1 MFLATI
7 CLRIE
12 LFTSRPTQNLAGM
25 NVFIPI
31 LWVLGVVVAVNG
43 ASNNQKKGTDTE
55 ISILVE
61 GWTKWLTSYSLVNR
75 NQLSHLHKYFAK
87 TYYKEQKPFLPSW
100 LELKPL
106 ASLNETV
113 VDRQALRKGQ
123 YDAVY
128 RIQFPIDITTG
139 KDSVPTFLFYTAEYQ
154 AIEDPNRYTVY
165 DSFQRLITKCKDR
178 EIYPV
183 TPSQWSA
190 QALHRHGIES
200 IVVPHGVDL
209 SLFYPRPRVAD
220 IRNGLGISDEDAFV
234 FLNIGNFLDTKSAH
248 ELIAAFLDLT
258 LKYDDIYL
266 IMKGITTKTYP
277 NTRSPEWLLQ
287 AAQDHLKM
295 SLAASNSKKLKNLG
309 RMDLERV
316 IFVVDDEMSDEDISD
331 LYNVADCYVSPYKG
345 EGFNLPVLEAMASG
359 LPVIVTAGGS
369 TDDFVFAPSAVKI
382 PSRIVERYA
391 DRGDDP
397 SLRVY
402 NPLQLHVEH
411 DDIVKAMK
419 HVKDN
424 NVEYLLHANSRLA
437 KQHVANYSWEKVTAS
452 LAEAIKTTLIAHREG
467 TNPYKDSRLNGS
479 KNTTKQETQ
488 PPLPSQPQQQR
499 GDDRK
504 KGQDHSSTTG
514 NGKATSTKQQKQ
526 QQQQQSADNLR
537 AKKQPTTATET
548 KKTTA
553 KQQAGGG
560 GGSSGSFKPSS
571 PALRKL
577 LVEGWVKW
585 LTSYTLVNRHQ
596 LAYLPSLVDNVYL
609 REVKPFLNWLELPT
623 LPNMHELITGPEADT
638 DEVDAVYRI
647 HYPYNTGPATRGRG
661 KAPNKHKSGSG
672 GSSSGKKDL
681 PVFIF
686 YTAEYASLGA
696 KHNFMEGSSLAEF
709 RRRCKSGEIIPVTPS
724 HWSARAL
731 LDPPHCI
738 PIVAPHGFN
747 TTLFRF
753 RENSSPAQRRNGI

>member
-1 MFLATI
+1 
-7 CLRIE
+7 
-12 LFTSRPTQNLAGM
+12 M

-31 LWVLGVVVAVNG
+31 LWILSAVATNG
-43 ASNNQKKGTDTE
+43 AVSNEKKGTETDF
-55 ISILVE
+55 SILVE

-87 TYYKEQKPFLPSW
+87 TYYKEQKPFLPNW

-128 RIQFPIDITTG
+128 RIQFPIDVSTV
-139 KDSVPTFLFYTAEYQ
+139 KDKVPTFLFYTAEYQ
-154 AIEDPNRYTVY
+154 AIEDPHRYTVY

-183 TPSQWSA
+183 TPSHWSA

-209 SLFYPRPRVAD
+209 TLFYPRPRVAD
-220 IRNGLGISDEDAFV
+220 IRHGLGISDEDAFV

-266 IMKGITTKTYP
+266 IMKGISTKTYP
-277 NTRSPEWLLQ
+277 NTRSPEWLIQ
-287 AAQDHLKM
+287 AAKDHLKK
-295 SLAASNSKKLKNLG
+295 SLAASNSKKLKHLD
-309 RMDLERV
+309 RMDVERV

-369 TDDFVFAPSAVKI
+369 TDDFVFPPSAVKI
-382 PSRIVERYA
+382 PSKIVERYA

-411 DDIVKAMK
+411 EDIVEAMK

-437 KQHVANYSWEKVTAS
+437 KQHVANYSWEKVTAL
-452 LAEAIKTTLIAHREG
+452 LAEAIKTTLQAHRDG
-467 TNPYKDSRLNGS
+467 TNPYKDSRVNGN
-479 KNTTKQETQ
+479 KNTTKQEKQ
-488 PPLPSQPQQQR
+488 PSLPSQLPQRGDDHKKTQGQGLGKGQDVSSNNGNGKSSSTKQQQPQQQ
-499 GDDRK
+499 
-504 KGQDHSSTTG
+504 
-514 NGKATSTKQQKQ
+514 QQP
-526 QQQQQSADNLR
+526 ADNMR
-537 AKKQPTTATET
+537 GKKQTTATEI
-548 KKTTA
+548 KKSTA
-553 KQQAGGG
+553 KQQTGGVG
-560 GGSSGSFKPSS
+560 GVSTAPSKPSS
-571 PALRKL
+571 PAIHKL

-596 LAYLPSLVDNVYL
+596 LAYLPSLVENVYL
-609 REVKPFLNWLELPT
+609 REVKPFLKWLELPT
-623 LPNMHELITGPEADT
+623 LPNMDELITGPAAEK
-638 DEVDAVYRI
+638 DEVDAVFRI
-647 HYPYNTGPATRGRG
+647 HYPYNTGPATRGRE
-661 KAPNKHKSGSG
+661 KAMSKYKNG
-672 GSSSGKKDL
+672 SGKKDV
-681 PVFIF
+681 PIFVF

-753 RENSSPAQRRNGI
+753 RENSSPALRRNGNAITTPTY